1 MFERCK
7 KADILEKSGELLCRA
22 KVKVGRAG
30 DIVLVIPTAAEY
42 HANANYHVLFYDPN
56 NGLVTCKC
64 RLSPPVTLPGGQF
77 QTLRCEVQDRVAANQ
92 RRQDLKIQVQINIML
107 HAAFQ
112 PGDTFMMPEGGV
124 PAIIDNISAGGVY
137 FRTATNLPVG
147 RRVWFALPGAG
158 EELTPSAQIL
168 RSEKVAPLPGSTESF
183 GYGCK
188 FVNMLSRQE
197 TLLRSFVFQEERKQ
211 RSQDRR

>member
-22 KVKVGRAG
+22 RVKTGRTG
-30 DIVLVIPTAAEY
+30 EIVLVIPTAAEY
-42 HANANYHVLFYDPN
+42 HANSLYHVLFYDPA

-64 RLSPPVTLPGGQF
+64 RLSTPVELPGGQF
-77 QTLRCEVQDRVAANQ
+77 QTLRCEVQDRVATSQ
-92 RRQDLKIQVQINIML
+92 RRQDLKVQVQINVML

-112 PGDTFMMPEGGV
+112 PGDTFMMPEIGV
-124 PAIIDNISAGGVY
+124 PATIDNISAGGVY

-147 RRVWFALPGAG
+147 RRCWFNLPGAG
-158 EELTPSAQIL
+158 EELSLSAQIL

-211 RSQDRR
+211 RQNQR